1 MKMRSLIVLTLVLT
15 VALSGLAVAKTAP
28 QKPLLPQEPNSRAT
42 ETEPNDDFSTANPL
56 TLGEDMNAAI
66 DPAGD
71 VDYFSITVDA
81 GDVLN
86 FETLPGDV
94 GDTQMNLYDTD
105 GVTVLEFDDDDG
117 QGLYSLIEGY
127 EFPAAGTYYVAINEF
142 GNNGT
147 GTYILSTS
155 EFTPPEPQENDTC
168 DGALNIADVG
178 LTDSFD
184 LCDYVDDYDPE
195 AGGCTGFQAIG
206 PEAVYMVELDAGQE
220 FFVRAA
226 PQSGSVDLSLYI
238 VTDCADVVG
247 SCVAGADETVGIAE
261 ELTYVA
267 DAAGTYYVMIDTY
280 SNCGDGWVD
289 VTFDG
294 VVSAESNSLTEIKG
308 LFR

>member
-1 MKMRSLIVLTLVLT
+1 MKKLSLLVLTLVLT
-15 VALSGLAVAKTAP
+15 IAFSGLAVAKTAP

-117 QGLYSLIEGY
+117 QNLYSLIEGY

-142 GNNGT
+142 GDNDT

-168 DGALNIADVG
+168 EGAINVADLEG
-178 LTDSFD
+178 LYAEFD
-184 LCDYVDDYDPE
+184 LCLYTNQYDPGS
-195 AGGCTGFQAIG
+195 GGCTGFPATG
-206 PEAVYMVELDAGQE
+206 PEAVYMVTLEAGQT
-220 FFVRAA
+220 FFASASPVD
-226 PQSGSVDLSLYI
+226 GFIDLSVYL
-238 VTDCADVVG
+238 VTDCEDPAG
-247 SCVAGADETVGIAE
+247 SCVVGDDSGNPE
-261 ELTYVA
+261 EISYTPEEG
-267 DAAGTYYVMIDTY
+267 GTYYLMIDTY
-280 SNCGDGWVD
+280 SSCGDGLVG

-294 VVSAESNSLTEIKG
+294 VVATQSNSLTEIKG